1 MATTNH
7 NQSNQS
13 NPRRRQDDVTLQ
25 IIADNMQLMHE
36 DVSELRNDM
45 KESLK
50 DISAALVQLC
60 LVEERQ
66 EHHKLATAK
75 LEQRIDAIDARV
87 DVIEKEQPQTKLVT
101 GWIIKAAMG
110 ILSIVGLMI
119 LKSVG
124 VF

>member
-1 MATTNH
+1 MTTP
-7 NQSNQS
+7 

-25 IIADNMQLMHE
+25 VIADNLQAVHS
-36 DVSELRNDM
+36 DVAELRKDTN
-45 KESLK
+45 ESLK
-50 DISAALVQLC
+50 DISIALQS
-60 LVEERQ
+60 LVLLEERQ
-66 EHHKLATAK
+66 EHSKLAM
-75 LEQRIDAIDARV
+75 QRIEKRVDEIDLRV

>member
-1 MATTNH
+1 MTEAR
-7 NQSNQS
+7 Q
-13 NPRRRQDDVTLQ
+13 PRRRQDDITLKV
-25 IIADNMQLMHE
+25 IADNMQLMHE
-36 DVSELRNDM
+36 DVSDLRNDM

-66 EHHKLATAK
+66 EHSKLAM
-75 LEQRIDAIDARV
+75 QRIDKKVDDLDARI
-87 DVIEKEQPQTKLVT
+87 DIIEKEQPQTKLVT